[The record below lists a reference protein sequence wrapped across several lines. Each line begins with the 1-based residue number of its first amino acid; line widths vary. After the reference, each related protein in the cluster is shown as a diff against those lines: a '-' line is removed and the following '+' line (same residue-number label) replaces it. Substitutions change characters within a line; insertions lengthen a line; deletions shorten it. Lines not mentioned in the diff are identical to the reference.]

1 MKNEPIVR
9 TIQEYIPYKLKPLS
23 FWECVS
29 VDQKK
34 KKKKWKNSF
43 TNPYLHTQSLAIM
56 IPVISD

>member
-9 TIQEYIPYKLKPLS
+9 TIQKYFPYKLKPLS

-34 KKKKWKNSF
+34 RKMEEFFHKPLSAYTKFGYYDSC
-43 TNPYLHTQSLAIM
+43 YI
-56 IPVISD
+56 